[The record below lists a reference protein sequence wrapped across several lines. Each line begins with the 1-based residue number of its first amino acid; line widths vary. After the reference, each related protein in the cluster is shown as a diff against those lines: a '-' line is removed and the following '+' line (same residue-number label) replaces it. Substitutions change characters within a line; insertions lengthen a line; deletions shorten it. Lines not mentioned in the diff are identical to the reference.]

1 MVFCPFID
9 MCPDFDFFLK
19 RLDVFMHTLDT
30 EFRYMINISLPIHI

>member
-1 MVFCPFID
+1 MEIKRSERADLVD

-30 EFRYMINISLPIHI
+30 EFRYMINI